1 MDRHTAAV
9 LPLFSSS
16 LPSLMRAKAQPSEGS
31 EGKRDIGPAFLPA
44 RITYFWFFVSFCSVF
59 PCLQSHQILPSQQP
73 YCLCILHAYYQETLQ
88 GREVICSTGLFTL
101 NVSMYLRCKCQ
112 GSCASKK
119 KKSSQGCV
127 YMLYFF
133 FPFHNEQHYC
143 FQLRRTK
150 RKYLLLKTF
159 FKNELMEKPVV
170 LIQMNYTIIR

>member
-1 MDRHTAAV
+1 MYGKKGVSAMDRHTAAV

-119 KKSSQGCV
+119 KKKFPRLC
-127 YMLYFF
+127 LYAVFF
-133 FPFHNEQHYC
+133 FS
-143 FQLRRTK
+143 
-150 RKYLLLKTF
+150 
-159 FKNELMEKPVV
+159 VS
-170 LIQMNYTIIR
+170 

>member
-9 LPLFSSS
+9 LPLFSSG

-88 GREVICSTGLFTL
+88 GREVICSPGLFTL

-133 FPFHNEQHYC
+133 FRFI
-143 FQLRRTK
+143 
-150 RKYLLLKTF
+150 
-159 FKNELMEKPVV
+159 MSS
-170 LIQMNYTIIR
+170 IIVSS